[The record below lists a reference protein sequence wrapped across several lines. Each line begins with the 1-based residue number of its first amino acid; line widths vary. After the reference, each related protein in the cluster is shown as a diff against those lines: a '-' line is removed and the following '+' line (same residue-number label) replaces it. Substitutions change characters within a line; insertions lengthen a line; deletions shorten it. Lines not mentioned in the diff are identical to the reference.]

1 VVSINSLLNIENLL
15 CLLSRGIDLLD
26 FRLPGR
32 QVVIL
37 SRLQGLLEVVSNL
50 FQLLALMKI
59 FPVRTENVL
68 NSSHVDA
75 ESSFDLLRPNDLVG
89 YIGEASDQGREG
101 HRDSERQAPEQS
113 ESGAAPVN
121 YAKSNQRLPRY
132 IQQDHLDEVNRTK
145 TRHLHE
151 KS

>member
-59 FPVRTENVL
+59 FPVRTKNVL

-89 YIGEASDQGREG
+89 YIGEASD
-101 HRDSERQAPEQS
+101 S
-113 ESGAAPVN
+113 
-121 YAKSNQRLPRY
+121 
-132 IQQDHLDEVNRTK
+132 I
-145 TRHLHE
+145 
-151 KS
+151 